1 MTPFGKMTPM
11 GFEPTTPGLR
21 VQCSDQAE
29 LRSHIGLIKMRFIK
43 IVLNVEIIFVSNPIT

>member
-1 MTPFGKMTPM
+1 MAPM

-29 LRSHIGLIKMRFIK
+29 LRSHLSI
-43 IVLNVEIIFVSNPIT
+43 IVFVFKKSPSELFLNYKRQINLWEF